1 MKFRTALLAVLLAV
15 VIAVFSG
22 CGGFSFNSAENLIR
36 PPKLSG
42 SDGELQDA
50 FEKAVSEKG
59 EYILRYPSGGEHRSA
74 FVRYDCDRDGS
85 DEAFVFYS
93 LKTEEM
99 SVYMYIL
106 DYTDGSWTAVDTIPG
121 DGSDIHSIEFCDL
134 NNDGV
139 AEVLVGWN
147 ASESK
152 TNKKLSVYCSYEN
165 ADGLAYKV
173 MAIET
178 YTNMITV
185 DIDSDGQEEILAALI
200 NSTSDNYTTEA
211 RLLKMSGEDSS
222 KFQIEAVGQVSLY
235 SEITAFS
242 EIKKTVSDGRTY
254 IYIDEVAGDTYLT
267 QVLYWDEVNNALVS
281 PVQVD
286 VLTVSSCP
294 TSRSLNLTCKDIDND
309 GELEIP
315 STTLLK
321 KSSVVTKKTDT
332 AENTDQS
339 GNIYITSWNKYN
351 GGDFVCVSS
360 YIENSY
366 DGFRIAYDDVAMK
379 DWSIV
384 FYPDSGISQFF
395 TEISSEDGETKE
407 KNLLFTLYKVDI
419 DEEVNIESYFLTGK
433 EYKYK
438 FEITEHGHDEG
449 ITKTKIATLFS
460 LI

>member
-1 MKFRTALLAVLLAV
+1 
-15 VIAVFSG
+15 
-22 CGGFSFNSAENLIR
+22 
-36 PPKLSG
+36 
-42 SDGELQDA
+42 
-50 FEKAVSEKG
+50 
-59 EYILRYPSGGEHRSA
+59 
-74 FVRYDCDRDGS
+74 
-85 DEAFVFYS
+85 
-93 LKTEEM
+93 
-99 SVYMYIL
+99 
-106 DYTDGSWTAVDTIPG
+106 
-121 DGSDIHSIEFCDL
+121 
-134 NNDGV
+134 
-139 AEVLVGWN
+139 
-147 ASESK
+147 
-152 TNKKLSVYCSYEN
+152 
-165 ADGLAYKV
+165 
-173 MAIET
+173 
-178 YTNMITV
+178 
-185 DIDSDGQEEILAALI
+185 
-200 NSTSDNYTTEA
+200 
-211 RLLKMSGEDSS
+211 MSGEDSS

-242 EIKKTVSDGRTY
+242 EIKETVSDGKTY

-267 QVLYWDEVNNALVS
+267 QVLYWDDVNNVLVS

-294 TSRSLNLTCKDIDND
+294 TSRSLHLNCTDIDND
-309 GELEIP
+309 SELEIP

-332 AENTDQS
+332 AESDDQS
-339 GNIYITSWNKYN
+339 ENIYVTSWNKYN

-419 DEEVNIESYFLTGK
+419 DEEVDIESYFLTGK

-438 FEITEHGHDEG
+438 FEITEHGHDAG
-449 ITKTKIATLFS
+449 ITKTKIASLFS

>member
-1 MKFRTALLAVLLAV
+1 MKKKSVAVASLLMCIVL
-15 VIAVFSG
+15 IFSG
-22 CGGFSFNSAENLIR
+22 CSGFSFNSAENLIR

-59 EYILRYPSGGEHRSA
+59 EYILRYPSAGDYRSA
-74 FVRYDCDRDGS
+74 FVRYDCDKDGE

-106 DYTDGSWTAVDTIPG
+106 DYKDSGWTAIDTVPG
-121 DGSDIHSIEFCDL
+121 DGSDIYSIEFCDL
-134 NNDGV
+134 NDDGV
-139 AEVLVGWN
+139 FEVLVGWN

-165 ADGLAYKV
+165 AEGLNYKAL
-173 MAIET
+173 AIET
-178 YTNMITV
+178 YTSMLTV
-185 DIDSDGQEEILAALI
+185 DIDSDGQKEILAALI

-222 KFQIEAVGQVSLY
+222 EYQIEAVGQVSLY

-242 EIKKTVSDGRTY
+242 NIKATESDGKTY
-254 IYIDEVAGDTYLT
+254 IYVDEVAGDTYLT
-267 QVLYWDEVNNALVS
+267 QVLYWDDVNSVLVS

-286 VLTVSSCP
+286 MLTVSSCP
-294 TSRSLNLTCKDIDND
+294 TSRSLPLNCTDIDKD

-321 KSSVVTKKTDT
+321 NSSIVRKNAD
-332 AENTDQS
+332 AQGQS
-339 GNIYITSWNKYN
+339 ENIYVTSWNKYN

-360 YIENSY
+360 YIENSD
-366 DGFRIAYDDVAMK
+366 DGFRIMYDDVKMQN
-379 DWSIV
+379 WSVV
-384 FYPDSGISQFF
+384 FYPESGISQFF
-395 TEISSEDGETKE
+395 VNVESDNDE
-407 KNLLFTLYKVDI
+407 KTMDMVLLFTLNKVDI
-419 DEEVNIESYFLTGK
+419 DEPVGIESYFITDDNS
-433 EYKYK
+433 KYSY
-438 FEITEHGHDEG
+438 EITEYGKETG
-449 ITKTKIATLFS
+449 ITKTEIASMFTL
-460 LI
+460 I